1 MMRKSLAMALLSP
14 VGAFFSMDKAVM
26 AMVKPTSA
34 FAEPSRSRSRSQ
46 INKYRAQGSTWSY
59 PAHDGHS
66 VAHGKRLAAK
76 ARNQSRHKRATK
88 GK

>member
-1 MMRKSLAMALLSP
+1 MMGKSLAMALLSS

-34 FAEPSRSRSRSQ
+34 FAEPSRSQ

>member
-14 VGAFFSMDKAVM
+14 VGAFFSMDKAIM

-34 FAEPSRSRSRSQ
+34 FAEPSRRQ
-46 INKYRAQGSTWSY
+46 INKYRAQDSTWGY

>member
-1 MMRKSLAMALLSP
+1 MMRKSLAMALFSD
-14 VGAFFSMDKAVM
+14 VGAFVGMDKAVM
-26 AMVKPTSA
+26 AMHQPTSA
-34 FAEPSRSRSRSQ
+34 FAEPSRRQ

-66 VAHGKRLAAK
+66 VAHGKRMAAK
-76 ARNQSRHKRATK
+76 ARNQRRHKRATQ

>member
-1 MMRKSLAMALLSP
+1 MMHKHLAMALLSS
-14 VGAFFSMDKAVM
+14 VGTFFLMDKAVM
-26 AMVKPTSA
+26 AMDKPTSA
-34 FAEPSRSRSRSQ
+34 FAEPSRRQ
-46 INKYRAQGSTWSY
+46 INKYRAQGSTWRY

>member
-1 MMRKSLAMALLSP
+1 MMRKFLAMALLSS

-34 FAEPSRSRSRSQ
+34 FAEPSRSRSQ